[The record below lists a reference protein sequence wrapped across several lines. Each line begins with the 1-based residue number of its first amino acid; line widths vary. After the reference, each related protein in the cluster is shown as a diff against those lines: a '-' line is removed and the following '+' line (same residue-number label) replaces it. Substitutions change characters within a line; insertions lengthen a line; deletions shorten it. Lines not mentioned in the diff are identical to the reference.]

1 MSALSPEAIIK
12 QTSEQMIKALNDNRS
27 KLDSNPDSIYELIDT
42 IALPHFDIEAIVRSV
57 LGKYCRQASTEQHRA
72 FETEFQTLIMHTY
85 AQALLRYTDEVVRVF
100 PVPADT
106 LKTNR
111 VKVRSLIEGKHS
123 QPVSILYRMRL
134 KKGEWKIYDFSVEG
148 VSLVLTYRQSF
159 SEQIRNSGL
168 DTLVRNL
175 ARKNAAFR
183 LQGN

>member
-1 MSALSPEAIIK
+1 
-12 QTSEQMIKALNDNRS
+12 
-27 KLDSNPDSIYELIDT
+27 
-42 IALPHFDIEAIVRSV
+42 
-57 LGKYCRQASTEQHRA
+57 
-72 FETEFQTLIMHTY
+72 MHTY